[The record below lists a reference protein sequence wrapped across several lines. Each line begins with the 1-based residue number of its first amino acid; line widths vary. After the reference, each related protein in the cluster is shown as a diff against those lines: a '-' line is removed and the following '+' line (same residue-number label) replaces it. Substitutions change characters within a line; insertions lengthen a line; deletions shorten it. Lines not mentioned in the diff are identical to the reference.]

1 MCRVLILDDDAY
13 GAEEVK
19 TTLELNSN
27 AKADVCVNL
36 KDALA
41 RVTKASDSGKP
52 YEIFLIDLI
61 LGPGTD
67 GIEAMKVLRRASPDS
82 DAIIFTG
89 FGDMESGLRAYRAGA
104 FRYLSKPFDNQEL
117 LYLVEALKEWRKTQR
132 EHSWQKIFGSMME
145 AALKQKKFHA
155 VAKVVVNHS
164 LKLGFER
171 AHLFWVPTREDV
183 DTGNLFGE
191 ACAGKDSIPN
201 FSGSLF
207 PDWYGLGRVRKSRN
221 VVFINKDE
229 INERRQGSKRSEGR
243 IFALQ
248 GEAAALPLWRGEIL
262 IGILLLDDYGRS
274 DKILSEH
281 ERTLLNLF
289 ARQISVVMDHAS
301 IYASEK
307 WALKEA
313 DIIRNI
319 VHDVTTRAAVASL
332 PKLLEEVRNQ
342 IGQLMDVSNFA
353 VALLDEE
360 IKELIFYLL
369 YEQGKP
375 KEGVRRATSQGL
387 ESFLLEGQGGLLLKN
402 GDVKEFVEKNH
413 IQVQG
418 RMPAGWLGVPLCVGS
433 ATIGMLTLQRFSGD
447 KDFLERDRQLL
458 VSVADQLAAAIHIS
472 KLAEAEREDT
482 RRMQNLQRAS
492 VDMLWL
498 ARENESHLWNVVLT
512 LTTANFGL
520 GFNRALLLTTND
532 NQRFLCG
539 ETGIGSDNRSDAE
552 RDWKRD
558 EKRHYDFDAYISD
571 LQANKII
578 PTPFA
583 KHASKIRIELDEC
596 PEVIRQVIKN
606 GVQEIILESDVRAKL
621 PREIN
626 QHFSFST
633 CALLPVRAGKNVLGL
648 LIVDNKHNRKKLDK
662 KSLDRLQT
670 LLDNAGLVRETL
682 TQSHNSASLLEANYD
697 IMGEAGSQS
706 LKDTLDHICKTA
718 RAISESDWVVIFPI
732 LPGSTERYK
741 FDVENI
747 GHDGVLKSRIRSIKG
762 NPRIGGI
769 AQHVLEKGE
778 LIIPS
783 IDSDDS
789 IISRL
794 NLNNNHFIQ
803 SEGVKALI
811 GVLVRNPYSEESL
824 GILYLDYRRPRE
836 FSEPEVRHAK
846 SFASLAAVAISKVRH
861 LDEYRQRERLRV
873 ALETAEIIGKELEL
887 EEILVKVL
895 QKLRGLFKHTELCVL
910 LYEEDE
916 NALKFAPATLKFYHI
931 KNPEF
936 KNRQNFPLRQPERGS
951 IACKVAERALRTHKV
966 EHINVPDVISDRD
979 YLPLNP
985 KTRSELC
992 VSLMGSSG
1000 NLLGV
1005 LALERSASVFEKDDI
1020 DLIETVARQLGLAI
1034 ERAQQ
1039 AEQLRFLSTVSTMT
1053 AWAADVAH
1061 DVNNEVGKIQDL
1073 TYLIRE
1079 FSSENSKICEY
1090 ATQID
1095 ESARLLSSVGPWST
1109 QTKRP
1114 ILLDNSIKQYIGHL
1128 ANQRGIQVVTY
1139 LEASGIYIRANPM
1152 ELQRILKHLVRNA
1165 DKAMSKLSEKKIELS
1180 TRPLRDG
1187 KVEILFRDY
1196 GSGMDETVRA
1206 DVFRRATSTKE
1217 RGGGYGL
1224 LLIRQLIEAMEGT
1237 IKLLPS
1243 DGDNLGAVF
1252 SIRIPAVDMFATTE

>member
-19 TTLELNSN
+19 MTLELNSN

-36 KDALA
+36 KDAIAL
-41 RVTKASDSGKP
+41 VTTASDSGKP

-61 LGPGTD
+61 LGPGKD
-67 GIEAMKVLRRASPDS
+67 GIEAMKILRRASPDS

-89 FGDMESGLRAYRAGA
+89 FGDMESGLRAYHAGA

-117 LYLVEALKEWRKTQR
+117 LYLVEALKEWRKIQR
-132 EHSWQKIFGSMME
+132 EHSWQKIFGGMME
-145 AALKQKKFHA
+145 AALKQKSFHA

-171 AHLFWVPTREDV
+171 AHLFWVPTREEV
-183 DTGNLFGE
+183 NTGNLFGE

-207 PDWYGLGRVRKSRN
+207 PDWYGMERVRKSRN
-221 VVFINKDE
+221 AIFINKDGL
-229 INERRQGSKRSEGR
+229 NERGQGSKGSGSKN
-243 IFALQ
+243 FSPQ
-248 GEAAALPLWRGEIL
+248 GETAVLPLWRGEIL
-262 IGILLLDDYGRS
+262 IGILLLDYGRS

-289 ARQISVVMDHAS
+289 ARQVSVVMDHAS

-319 VHDVTTRAAVASL
+319 VHDVTTQAAVASL

-360 IKELIFYLL
+360 INELTFCLL
-369 YEQGKP
+369 CEQGKP
-375 KEGVRRATSQGL
+375 KEGVRRPASQGL
-387 ESFLLEGQGGLLLKN
+387 ESFLLKQQGGLFLKN

-413 IQVQG
+413 IRVQG
-418 RMPAGWLGVPLCVGS
+418 RMPAGWLGVPLRVGG
-433 ATIGMLTLQRFSGD
+433 ATIGVLTLQRFAGD
-447 KDFLERDRQLL
+447 KDFSERDRQLL

-472 KLAEAEREDT
+472 HLAEVEREDA

-498 ARENESHLWNVVLT
+498 ARENESHLWDVVLT
-512 LTTANFGL
+512 LATANFGL

-532 NQRFLCG
+532 NQRFLYG
-539 ETGIGSDNRSDAE
+539 ETGIGSDSRSDSE

-558 EKRHYDFDAYISD
+558 EKRHYDFDAYLSD

-583 KHASKIRIELDEC
+583 RRASKIKIELDGC
-596 PEVIRQVIKN
+596 PEVMRQVIKN
-606 GVQEIILESDVRAKL
+606 GAREIISESDVHTKL
-621 PREIN
+621 PRDIN
-626 QHFSFST
+626 RHFSFST
-633 CALLPVRAGKNVLGL
+633 CAVLPVRAGKNTLGL
-648 LIVDNKHNRKKLDK
+648 LIVDNKHNRKNLDE

-670 LLDNAGLVRETL
+670 LLDSAGLVRETL
-682 TQSHNSASLLEANYD
+682 TQSRNSVSVLEANYD
-697 IMGEAGSQS
+697 IMGEAGNQS

-718 RAISESDWVVIFPI
+718 RAISESDWAVIFPI
-732 LPGSTERYK
+732 LPGGTERYK
-741 FDVENI
+741 LDLNTI
-747 GHDGVLKSRIRSIKG
+747 GHDGALKSPVRSIKS

-769 AQHVLEKGE
+769 TQHVLEKGE
-778 LIIPS
+778 LIVS
-783 IDSDDS
+783 DIDGGGSM
-789 IISRL
+789 ISRL
-794 NLNNNHFIQ
+794 NLTNSHFIR

-811 GVLVRNPYSEESL
+811 GVLVRDPYSEEPL

-836 FSEPEVRHAK
+836 FSELEVRHAK

-861 LDEYRQRERLRV
+861 LDEIGQRKRLRV
-873 ALETAEIIGKELEL
+873 TLITTEIMGKELGL
-887 EEILVKVL
+887 DEILAKVL
-895 QKLRGLFKHTELCVL
+895 QKMQGLFKHTELCVL
-910 LYEEDE
+910 LYDGDDH
-916 NALKFAPATLKFYHI
+916 ALKFAPATLKFYHI

-936 KNRQNFPLRQPERGS
+936 KNRQIFPLGQPERGS
-951 IACKVAERALRTHKV
+951 IACKVAEKTLRTRKV
-966 EHINVPDVISDRD
+966 EHINIPDVLSDRD

-992 VSLMGSSG
+992 ISLMGSTG
-1000 NLLGV
+1000 DLLGV
-1005 LALERSASVFEKDDI
+1005 LALERSASVFGKDDI
-1020 DLIETVARQLGLAI
+1020 DLIKTVARQLGLAI
-1034 ERAQQ
+1034 ERAQHT
-1039 AEQLRFLSTVSTMT
+1039 ERLRFLSTVSAMT
-1053 AWAADVAH
+1053 AWSSDIAH
-1061 DVNNEVGKIQDL
+1061 DMNNEVGKIRGL

-1079 FSSENSKICEY
+1079 FSSENPKICDY
-1090 ATQID
+1090 AAQID
-1095 ESARLLSSVGPWST
+1095 ESARLLSSVGPWSV
-1109 QTKRP
+1109 QTGHRIP
-1114 ILLDNSIKQYIGHL
+1114 LDDSIKQCIKRL
-1128 ANQRGIQVVTY
+1128 ANQRGIQVIPQF
-1139 LEASGIYIRANPM
+1139 EASGVYIHANPM

-1165 DKAMSKLSEKKIELS
+1165 DKAMSRLPEKKIKLS
-1180 TRPLRDG
+1180 THPLRDG
-1187 KVEILFRDY
+1187 RVEILFGDY
-1196 GSGMDETVRA
+1196 GSGVDETVRA
-1206 DVFRRATSTKE
+1206 DIFRRATSTKE
-1217 RGGGYGL
+1217 SGGYGL
-1224 LLIRQLIEAMEGT
+1224 LLIRQLIEAMGGT

-1243 DGDNLGAVF
+1243 DETDLGAVF
-1252 SIRIPAVDMFATTE
+1252 SIRIPTANMPTPTE